1 MKATKIIGILML
13 LAGLYT
19 SYLGVQKI
27 NDNSTEI
34 KALGIELDISNENEK
49 QEGYIYLGLGVLLIF
64 SGTYLTGK
72 K

>member
-34 KALGIELDISNENEK
+34 KALGIELDISDENEK

-64 SGTYLTGK
+64 SGAYLTGK